1 MPTPDR
7 LTLGLLPERKISWR
21 TFVTSYAIQIVLVL
35 LLLGVRL
42 LWPERLQLE
51 RHEHI
56 TELIPLPMAEP
67 EPPKMEAVEPVARPL
82 PPPMRIA
89 SPKLVVPKD
98 LTVQLKKPVE
108 VAPPR
113 IEADFKPP
121 QLKAVATLPAKVV
134 YTGSFGSSATTTV
147 NAPIEKVQTG
157 GFGDPEGL
165 RGDGKENAHLASA
178 KLGAFDL
185 PQGSGNGN
193 GVGGGKGQPG
203 VVASAGFG
211 NGIAQGVD
219 REQKPVVQN
228 AGFASQEMSHIPSK
242 LQTNSGPLS
251 TSVEIISKPNPVYT
265 AEALQ
270 LKIEGEV
277 LLEVLFGAN
286 GQLHVNNVVRGLG
299 YGLDEA
305 AVAAANKIQFKPATS
320 NGGPVDSTSIV
331 HVVFRLAY

>member
-21 TFVTSYAIQIVLVL
+21 TFVTSYSIQILLVL
-35 LLLGVRL
+35 LLLGLRL
-42 LWPERLQLE
+42 LWPERLQLD

-82 PPPMRIA
+82 PPPIRIA
-89 SPKLVVPKD
+89 SPKLIVPKD
-98 LTVQLKKPVE
+98 LTVQVKKPIE
-108 VAPPR
+108 VAPPK

-121 QLKAVATLPAKVV
+121 QLKPVATLPAKVV
-134 YTGSFGSSATTTV
+134 YTGSFGSSASTTAS
-147 NAPIEKVQTG
+147 APVEKVQTG
-157 GFGDPEGL
+157 GFGDPQGL
-165 RGDGKENAHLASA
+165 RGDGKENAHLTAA
-178 KLGAFDL
+178 KAGAFDL
-185 PQGSGNGN
+185 PQGAGNGN
-193 GVGGGKGQPG
+193 GVGESKGQAG

-211 NGIAQGVD
+211 SGIAQGVD
-219 REQKPVVQN
+219 RTPKPVVQN
-228 AGFASQEMSHIPSK
+228 AGFATQEMSHIASK
-242 LQTNSGPLS
+242 LQVDSGPLT
-251 TSVEIISKPNPVYT
+251 TSVEIISKPNPIYT

-277 LLEVLFGAN
+277 LLEVMFGAN

-305 AVAAANKIQFKPATS
+305 AVAAASKIQFKPATRDRA
-320 NGGPVDSTSIV
+320 PVDSTSIV